1 MTKHITTIIIFFLGT
16 TLLFPQQTDAE
27 QDLTKRV
34 TENHKIVYTDP
45 EKSFAEAQSIE
56 KEARKLN
63 AKSQELD
70 AIDMQ
75 CTYYGAVKDF
85 EKLLATGKAL
95 YQKAGRYKM
104 PLFQVRAK
112 RHTFEAYVFTGLP
125 DKAFQELEQGRK
137 IISKLD
143 ENDPVVIAEKIRLFS
158 SYANYYWSQ
167 GDVQTQLKYTL
178 LTGKEIKKIPDEKQ
192 REHSLFIQYSNI
204 AATYSQLNLR
214 DSAKV
219 YAELSQSMY
228 EEQGRNRKDVLAEN
242 LLTLGKVA
250 QHEKDYQKA
259 ISYLKQAEKLE
270 GYKNHL
276 NHNRLYNLIIETYG
290 SLQQEDSVKIYQIK
304 RDSLKLA
311 VAENQK
317 KSLTTLVNEKE
328 ESNPVYKYVFGSVLV
343 VMGIFT
349 FFVVRKNRMLT
360 RQEKAS
366 KEYLEKIAENPSG
379 EDYSQLLKALQEKD
393 PAFMFY
399 FEEMFPDF
407 ASKTLQINP
416 KISASDIEFC
426 ALLKI
431 KIPTK
436 DIARYKFI
444 APKTVLNKKHLIRQ
458 KLNIPK
464 GTDIYQWFDRF

>member
-1 MTKHITTIIIFFLGT
+1 MGT

-45 EKSFAEAQSIE
+45 EKAFAEAQSIE

-63 AKSQELD
+63 AKKQELQ
-70 AIDMQ
+70 ALEMQ
-75 CTYYGAVKDF
+75 CMYYGIVKDF
-85 EKLLATGKAL
+85 EKLLITGQAL
-95 YQKAGRYKM
+95 YQKAGRYKI

-125 DKAFQELEQGRK
+125 DKAFQELEQGSE
-137 IISKLD
+137 IINTLD
-143 ENDPVVIAEKIRLFS
+143 ENDFFVIDEKIRLLS
-158 SYANYYWSQ
+158 SYANFYYSQ
-167 GDVQTQLKYTL
+167 GDIQNKLKYQL
-178 LTGKEIKKIPDEKQ
+178 LSGEEIKKITNEAA
-192 REHSLFIQYSNI
+192 RESRLFFQHSNI
-204 AATYSQLNLR
+204 GSTYADLNLM

-219 YAELSQSMY
+219 YAGLVLSKS
-228 EEQGRNRKDVLAEN
+228 EEKYSRNDIQATSLS
-242 LLTLGKVA
+242 TLGRVA
-250 QHEKDYQKA
+250 FHEKDYPKA
-259 ISYLKQAEKLE
+259 LSYFKKAEKLT

-276 NHNRLYNLIIETYG
+276 NLELLYDRIINSYKQ
-290 SLQQEDSVKIYQIK
+290 LQYEDSVRIYMIK
-304 RDSLKLA
+304 RDSLKLT

-349 FFVVRKNRMLT
+349 FFVVRKNRLLSQ
-360 RQEKAS
+360 QEKAS
-366 KEYLEKIAENPSG
+366 REYLEKISENPSG
-379 EDYSQLLKALQEKD
+379 EDYSRLLKALQEKD

-407 ASKTLQINP
+407 SSKLLQINP
-416 KISASDIEFC
+416 KMSAYDIEFC

-444 APKTVLNKKHLIRQ
+444 APKTVLNKKYLIGN

-464 GTDIYQWFDRF
+464 TTDIYEWFNEF

>member
-45 EKSFAEAQSIE
+45 EKAFAEAQSIE

-63 AKSQELD
+63 AKKQELQ
-70 AIDMQ
+70 ALEMQ
-75 CTYYGAVKDF
+75 CMYYGIVKDF
-85 EKLLATGKAL
+85 EKLLITGQAL
-95 YQKAGRYKM
+95 YQKAGRYKI

-125 DKAFQELEQGRK
+125 DKAFQELEQGSE
-137 IISKLD
+137 IINTLD
-143 ENDPVVIAEKIRLFS
+143 ENDFFVIDEKIRLLS
-158 SYANYYWSQ
+158 SYANFYYSQ
-167 GDVQTQLKYTL
+167 GDIQNKLKYQL
-178 LTGKEIKKIPDEKQ
+178 LSGEEIKKITNEAA
-192 REHSLFIQYSNI
+192 RESRLFFQHSNI
-204 AATYSQLNLR
+204 GSTYADLNLM

-219 YAELSQSMY
+219 YAGLVLSKS
-228 EEQGRNRKDVLAEN
+228 EEKYSRNDIQATSLS
-242 LLTLGKVA
+242 TLGRVA
-250 QHEKDYQKA
+250 FHEKDYPKA
-259 ISYLKQAEKLE
+259 LSYFKKAEKLT

-276 NHNRLYNLIIETYG
+276 NLELLYDRIINSYKQ
-290 SLQQEDSVKIYQIK
+290 LQYEDSVRIYMIK
-304 RDSLKLA
+304 RDSLKLT

-349 FFVVRKNRMLT
+349 FFVVRKNRLLSQ
-360 RQEKAS
+360 QEKAS
-366 KEYLEKIAENPSG
+366 REYLEKISENPSG
-379 EDYSQLLKALQEKD
+379 EDYSRLLKALQEKD

-407 ASKTLQINP
+407 SSKLLQINP
-416 KISASDIEFC
+416 KMSAYDIEFC

-444 APKTVLNKKHLIRQ
+444 APKTVLNKKYLIGN

-464 GTDIYQWFDRF
+464 TTDIYEWFNEF